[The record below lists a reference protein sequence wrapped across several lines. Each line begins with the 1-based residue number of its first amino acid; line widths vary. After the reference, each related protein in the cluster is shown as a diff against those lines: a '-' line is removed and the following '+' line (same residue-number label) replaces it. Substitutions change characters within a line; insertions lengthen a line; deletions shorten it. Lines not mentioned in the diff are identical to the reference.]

1 MTITNVEKDPV
12 ALTMTVTSE
21 FDAPVDRV
29 WRLWEDPR
37 QLEKWWGPPTYPATF
52 TAHDLRPGGRCEYHM
67 TGPDGDQPKG
77 WWEIVAV
84 DAPHKLELRDG
95 FADEHGEPSPDM
107 PVMTMRLTIE
117 EVPGGGS
124 RMTIETTF
132 PSQEAM
138 EQLTAMGMDEGMREA
153 LGQIDAL
160 LAA

>member
-1 MTITNVEKDPV
+1 MTITSVEKDPV

-21 FDAPVDRV
+21 FDAPVERV
-29 WRLWEDPR
+29 WKLWEDPR

-52 TAHDLRPGGRCEYHM
+52 TEHDLRPGGRSSYHM
-67 TGPDGDQPKG
+67 TGPEGEQPAG
-77 WWEIVAV
+77 WWEITAV

-95 FADEHGEPSPDM
+95 FADDHGQPNPDM
-107 PVMTMRLTIE
+107 PVMTLRLTIDE
-117 EVPGGGS
+117 RPEGGS

-132 PSQEAM
+132 PSAEAM

-153 LGQIDAL
+153 LAQIDAL